1 MALRWRL
8 ALRVHDAPP
17 RHVGWQG
24 VEPDEAIPRAGVGRE
39 GGVMENTDYD
49 LEAIYDEQIYPLME
63 QIITIC
69 QEHRIPLVCSFQYG
83 THDANTDDE
92 DRGLCT
98 TYSAHGRKCR
108 SEEHT

>member
-1 MALRWRL
+1 
-8 ALRVHDAPP
+8 
-17 RHVGWQG
+17 
-24 VEPDEAIPRAGVGRE
+24 
-39 GGVMENTDYD
+39 MENTDYD

-98 TYSAHGRKCR
+98 TYSAHGRKCPELTR
-108 SEEHT
+108 AKDIIVKGLPAENRLMAFRVTKGPNV